1 LPFGIGIL
9 GKQVHF
15 ILFGHALEMLDVEL
29 ERLPN
34 LKLKL
39 IVKTFALEL
48 LLYFR
53 VVLVYESL
61 FEILVIEIV
70 EIPGLLF
77 QGVPQAM
84 EGLDF
89 VPVEVSQ
96 NGVRHDQIGQDVT
109 IFDDVDLVESKEVV
123 DHEQLANLF
132 SSGHF

>member
-1 LPFGIGIL
+1 
-9 GKQVHF
+9 
-15 ILFGHALEMLDVEL
+15 MLDVEL

-53 VVLVYESL
+53 FVLIYESI

-70 EIPGLLF
+70 EIPRLLF

-123 DHEQLANLF
+123 DHEQLANLC
-132 SSGHF
+132 SSGHL

>member
-53 VVLVYESL
+53 FVVIYESI